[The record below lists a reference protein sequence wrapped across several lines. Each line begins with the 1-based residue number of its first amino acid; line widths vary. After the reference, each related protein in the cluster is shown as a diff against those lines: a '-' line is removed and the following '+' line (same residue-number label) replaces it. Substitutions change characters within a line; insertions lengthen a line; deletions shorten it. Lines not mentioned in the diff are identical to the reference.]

1 MNNINITNVSMQADG
16 VFKINFMATYE
27 GSSHIEGFIYMSS
40 SDYQAKTGA
49 QQEEVIV
56 NTITDNLAGK
66 ITAVENPVTN
76 DSNKL

>member
-16 VFKINFMATYE
+16 VFKISFMATYE

-66 ITAVENPVTN
+66 ITAVENPVTD

>member
-16 VFKINFMATYE
+16 VFKISFMATYE

-40 SDYQAKTGA
+40 VDYQAKTGA
-49 QQEEVIV
+49 QQTEAIIS
-56 NTITDNLAGK
+56 TITDNLAGK
-66 ITAVENPVTN
+66 ITAVESSVTD